1 MPMSDDGNV
10 MSADEYCDEYERVT
24 GTPAP
29 SWLIQSI
36 AASQGMP
43 DADEVPPYVFC
54 GYGTKAQADAFRTFC
69 ETHGVA
75 RYTVVP
81 SGGHQYKLSRR

>member
-1 MPMSDDGNV
+1 MSEDGNV

-29 SWLIQSI
+29 SWLVASI

-54 GYGTKAQADAFRTFC
+54 GYGTKAQAEAVRTFC
-69 ETHGVA
+69 ETRGVA

-81 SGGHQYKLSRR
+81 SGGFQYKLSRR